1 MINIQTEV
9 SAGELLDKISILE
22 IKQEKINDF
31 KKLQEI
37 QKELFILRKTS
48 LLLEG
53 SDTWIKKIKEVN
65 SRLWKIEDDIRDKER
80 KKEFDQEFIEM
91 ARSVYFTNDQR
102 FNIKNEINIYYKS
115 NILEQKNHE
124 KY

>member
-37 QKELFILRKTS
+37 QKELSILRKTS
-48 LLLEG
+48 LLLQG
-53 SDTWIKKIKEVN
+53 SDIWIKKIKKVN

-80 KKEFDQEFIEM
+80 KKEFDEEFIEM

-102 FNIKNEINIYYKS
+102 FDIKNEINIYYKS